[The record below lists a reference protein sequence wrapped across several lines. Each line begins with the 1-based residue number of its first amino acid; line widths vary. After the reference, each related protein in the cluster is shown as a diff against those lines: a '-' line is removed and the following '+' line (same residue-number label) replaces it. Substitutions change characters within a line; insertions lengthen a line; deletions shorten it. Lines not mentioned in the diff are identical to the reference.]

1 MLAPDA
7 FAGKKLLVFLFD
19 FGMGYDK
26 TIGLTTNKG
35 KTTMGLDQYANVRN
49 KKIDFEKVYSDKY
62 EPTVHGF
69 VWRKHSRLQ
78 QFMQNIWDEQNP
90 DSAEAM
96 NGDDELILDKDIITN
111 LRKEIDGNYHN
122 SFCSGGF
129 FWGHQFQEE
138 AVREYSKQDIQF
150 CDWALAQIEKGE
162 TVVYT
167 CSW

>member
-1 MLAPDA
+1 
-7 FAGKKLLVFLFD
+7 
-19 FGMGYDK
+19 MGHDK
-26 TIGLTTNKG
+26 TLGLTINKEE
-35 KTTMGLDQYANVRN
+35 TTMGLDQFAHIRD
-49 KKIDFEKVYSDKY
+49 KQSGQMKQPDWEKVYSDKY

-78 QFMQNIWDEQNP
+78 QFMENIWSEQNP
-90 DSAEAM
+90 DSEAM
-96 NGDDELILDKDIITN
+96 NGEDELILDKDIITN
-111 LRKEIDGNYHN
+111 LRKEIDSNYHN

-138 AVREYSKQDIQF
+138 AVKEYSKQDVQF

-162 TVVYT
+162 TVVYN

>member
-1 MLAPDA
+1 LD
-7 FAGKKLLVFLFD
+7 KK
-19 FGMGYDK
+19 K
-26 TIGLTTNKG
+26 QTKE
-35 KTTMGLDQYANVRN
+35 KTMGLDQYGQLRN

-78 QFMQNIWDEQNP
+78 TFMSDKFAELNP
-90 DSAEAM
+90 NADAM
-96 NGDDELILDKDIITN
+96 NGDDELVLTKEIIME
-111 LRKEIDGNYHN
+111 LRKEVDNSFHN

-138 AVREYSKQDIQF
+138 AVKEYSKQDSQF
-150 CDWALAQIEKGE
+150 CDWALAQMERGE